1 MGNDTT
7 MGDAAARQSL
17 KADLQRIN
25 CRVHQ
30 PDDPRLFTAEP
41 ESPMVPVHWRW
52 TDLEPM
58 LERIGSQIDIGS
70 GGQRRTL
77 RLANPGLPYG
87 TTPTFW
93 ASIQYILPG
102 EIAEAHR
109 HTASAFRFIMQ
120 GSGATTTVDGES
132 YPMNEGDL
140 VLTPPW
146 TWHDHEHHGHEPMI
160 WLDVL
165 DISLV
170 RSMHATFFEGYD
182 GTTQPIDAIPDRSWR
197 EFGSGIMRRP
207 RVGPARKAVNPLL
220 AYPAERA
227 LAALELA
234 AGLPADPHDDVVLEY
249 QNPVDGAPAM
259 TVMSMKLLRLRS
271 GFGGTARRHTGSK
284 LYYVVRGSGTTEVD
298 GQRFDWSAG
307 DFLVVP
313 PWAWHA
319 HRNDGAKDALLFQVD
334 DTPAVAALGYYR
346 EEAAAGPPHH
356 RQAAATA
363 NRQSKEKV

>member
-1 MGNDTT
+1 MSEDTT
-7 MGDAAARQSL
+7 MRDAAARQSL
-17 KADLQRIN
+17 KADLERIN

-30 PDDPRLFTAEP
+30 PDDPRLFTREP
-41 ESPMVPVHWRW
+41 ESPMVPLHWRW
-52 TDLEPM
+52 RDLAPM
-58 LERIGSQIDIGS
+58 LDRIGAQIDIGS

-109 HTASAFRFIMQ
+109 HTASAFRFVMQ
-120 GSGATTTVDGES
+120 GSGATTTVDGER

-146 TWHDHEHHGHEPMI
+146 SWHDHEHRGREPMI

-165 DISLV
+165 DISLM

-182 GTTQPIDAIPDRSWR
+182 SRTQRVDPVPDRSWR

-207 RVGPARKAVNPLL
+207 RVGPAPSQANPLL
-220 AYPAERA
+220 AYPAARA
-227 LAALELA
+227 LDALDQA

-249 QNPVDGAPAM
+249 QNPADGGPAM
-259 TVMSMKLLRLRS
+259 TVMAMKLLKLRS
-271 GFGGTARRHTGSK
+271 GFRGSARRHTGSK
-284 LYYVVRGSGTTEVD
+284 LYHVIRGSGTTEVA
-298 GQRFDWSAG
+298 GQRFDWGPG

-313 PWAWHA
+313 PWAWHS
-319 HRNDGAKDALLFQVD
+319 HVNQGGEHALVFQVD
-334 DTPAVAALGYYR
+334 DTPALAALGYYR
-346 EEAAAGPPHH
+346 EEAQTGPGQDA
-356 RQAAATA
+356 RQT
-363 NRQSKEKV
+363 KEKG